1 MKVISGIYKG
11 RKIKFVKDK
20 EIRPTKDIVREAIFD
35 TLRGWIVN
43 KKVIELFA
51 GSGAIGIEAISE
63 GAKKVIFIEKEKR
76 CIEVIKENIKNLG
89 IEKKCEII
97 KGDCEYEIEKLT
109 NLKYDLVIGDPP
121 YDFPISKLERIMEKI
136 VKLNVLKKNGVIVI
150 EHEIKKE
157 IPELEGYE
165 IIKKR
170 KYGKTELTY
179 LRRIK

>member
-11 RKIKFVKDK
+11 RKLKFIKDK

-35 TLRGWIVN
+35 TLREWIVN
-43 KKVIELFA
+43 KKVLEIFA
-51 GSGAIGIEAISE
+51 GNGILGIEAISH

-76 CIEVIKENIKNLG
+76 GIEVIKENIKNLG

-97 KGDCEYEIEKLT
+97 KGDCEYEIEKLK
-109 NLKYDLVIGDPP
+109 NIKYDLVIGDPP
-121 YDFPISKLERIMEKI
+121 YDFPISKLERIIEKI
-136 VKLNVLKKNGVIVI
+136 VKLNILKKNGILVI
-150 EHEIKKE
+150 EHDRKKE
-157 IPELEGYE
+157 IPKFEGYE
-165 IIKKR
+165 IIKNR